1 MMIALG
7 LELAAIFSR
16 CFHYIRPCSNWAFFF
31 TAITVKLFI
40 GYLVHCKILLP
51 KKSNLECNLASIFK
65 HSNNFIPKIL

>member
-1 MMIALG
+1 MIALG
-7 LELAAIFSR
+7 FELAAFFLDVFI
-16 CFHYIRPCSNWAFFF
+16 IKGLVQTGLFFF

>member
-7 LELAAIFSR
+7 FELAAFFLDVFI
-16 CFHYIRPCSNWAFFF
+16 IKGLVQTGLFFF